1 MTTDLAGEVSAV
13 DLVRAG
19 SEAVGGKGGGGR
31 PDMAQAGGPD
41 GSQPMLHC
49 RRSRHGSTRP
59 ELSAGRALI
68 APHCRDVS
76 AIDRLSASRGPAAS
90 MRSAGKAMT
99 AEGTDFTIYREAMI
113 LLATAAVLV
122 PIGQRFKLSPIL
134 GFLIAGAVLG
144 PHGLGALTD
153 YVPALSWITVSEDK
167 GLGAIAELGVV
178 FLLFII
184 GLELSFTRL
193 LTMRR
198 LVFGLGTMQVA
209 ISAVIIGLIAA
220 LLGAGAGAAM
230 IIGFSLALSSTAVVV
245 EVLSRR
251 HRFNTGTGRMSF
263 AILLLQ
269 DLAVVPLLFLVTIL
283 EPGREG
289 SLLGGLLQ
297 AFAQAVLV
305 IGVIALVGSTL
316 LRPLFRLV
324 ASADSTELFVA
335 AACSSPSARASS
347 PPPPACRWRSAP
359 SSPGCCWLRPST
371 TAPSRRPS
379 SPSRGCCSACSS
391 SPSG

>member
-1 MTTDLAGEVSAV
+1 
-13 DLVRAG
+13 
-19 SEAVGGKGGGGR
+19 
-31 PDMAQAGGPD
+31 
-41 GSQPMLHC
+41 
-49 RRSRHGSTRP
+49 
-59 ELSAGRALI
+59 
-68 APHCRDVS
+68 
-76 AIDRLSASRGPAAS
+76 
-90 MRSAGKAMT
+90 MT

-153 YVPALSWITVSEDK
+153 YVPALRWITVSEDK

-230 IIGFSLALSSTAVVV
+230 IIGFCAGAVVDGRGGRGAV
-245 EVLSRR
+245 RR
-251 HRFNTGTGRMSF
+251 AALQHRLRAQPLRHPAVAGLGRR
-263 AILLLQ
+263 A
-269 DLAVVPLLFLVTIL
+269 ALFLVAIL
-283 EPGREG
+283 GPERDG
-289 SLLGGLLQ
+289 SLIGGLLQ

-324 ASADSTELFVA
+324 APAKSAELFVA
-335 AACSSPSARASS
+335 AACWSPSAPASS
-347 PPPPACRWRSAP
+347 PPRPACRWRSAP
-359 SSPGCCWLRPST
+359 SSPGCCWPRPSI
-371 TAPSRRPS
+371 TAPSRRRS
-379 SPSRGCCSACSS
+379 SRSRGCCSACSS
-391 SPSG
+391 SPSAWASTWRCSPRSRSLSSPASSG